1 MQTECSPTLFEF
13 EPVERH
19 KVVAGFDGGIIT
31 SDAGGLLL
39 GRLDRGL
46 GLIRRMAVCFT
57 DRRDPRLLEHTVE
70 TLVGQRV
77 FALALGYEDLNDH
90 DELRHDPLFHV
101 LAGKLE
107 AKRSD
112 CAPVAGKSTLNRLE
126 HRPRREAG
134 KYHKIDYDAPSLEAL
149 FVDIFLDGH
158 KRAPKEIV
166 LDLDATDDTIHGE
179 QEGRFF
185 HGYYDSYCY
194 LPLYIFCGRFLLGA
208 KLRPAN
214 IDGAAGAVDE
224 VARIVARIRARWPK
238 VRIVLRGDS
247 GFCREELM
255 AWCEAEGVAY
265 LFGLAPNARLK
276 AVLAPE
282 ALGGSAVV
290 PNHRQG
296 GSAVQGFRLPDRD
309 LLEPAAAGCGQGRAP
324 ARRCQSAF
332 RGDQPGQ
339 GKDRRPRP
347 LRRSLL
353 RPRRDGKPHQ
363 GMPARPVRRPHVV
376 GDHAGQPT
384 APVVRVDGLYH
395 RAECLTHVGDSQAV
409 RSLTQCGEP
418 MRFAMAAPIDLRND
432 FDSVSLRRL
441 AKRTRDATQSRRLL
455 ALAEVYDGGSRT
467 DASRIGGVGL
477 QIIRDWVLRFNAR
490 GPDGLVDG
498 KSPGAPSKLN
508 ADHRRALAEVVEAGP
523 VPAVDGVVR
532 WRRKDLARWLL
543 ETFAISLDETTVGRE
558 LKALGFAKISA
569 RPRHY
574 AQNELAVEAFK
585 KNFPAELAKIR
596 ARLPKGVEIELWW
609 QDEARIGQKNKL
621 TRRWAR
627 RGTRPRAP
635 RDQRTEWAY
644 IFGAI
649 CPAKGK
655 GAGLVMPWCDT
666 DAMAAHLIE
675 ISAAVDPG
683 AHAVLI
689 VDQAGW
695 HLTPKLAIPDNIT
708 VLALPPRS
716 PELNPV
722 ENVWQFMRDN

>member
-46 GLIRRMAVCFT
+46 GLIRRMASCFT

-282 ALGGSAVV
+282 AWEAARLCRTTGKAA
-290 PNHRQG
+290 RL
-296 GSAVQGFRLPDRD
+296 FRDFAYQT
-309 LLEPAAAGCGQGRAP
+309 ET
-324 ARRCQSAF
+324 SW
-332 RGDQPGQ
+332 
-339 GKDRRPRP
+339 
-347 LRRSLL
+347 S
-353 RPRRDGKPHQ
+353 RPRRVVGKAEHLPDGANPRFVVTSLGREKID
-363 GMPARPVRRPHVV
+363 ARGLYEDLYCARGEMENRIKECQLDLFADRTSSATMQANQLRLWFASMAYVLLSELRRIALRHTQFADATCGTIRRKLLKIGALVRRS
-376 GDHAGQPT
+376 
-384 APVVRVDGLYH
+384 VR
-395 RAECLTHVGDSQAV
+395 RIK
-409 RSLTQCGEP
+409 
-418 MRFAMAAPIDLRND
+418 FAMASGFPGRPSSHSPTSICNAPSR
-432 FDSVSLRRL
+432 DSRARPAAPDSSAGAAPRS
-441 AKRTRDATQSRRLL
+441 RTRAATPMTRRNLPKTRHTINPGPDCLNATQMLPQP
-455 ALAEVYDGGSRT
+455 GS
-467 DASRIGGVGL
+467 S
-477 QIIRDWVLRFNAR
+477 
-490 GPDGLVDG
+490 
-498 KSPGAPSKLN
+498 AP
-508 ADHRRALAEVVEAGP
+508 
-523 VPAVDGVVR
+523 
-532 WRRKDLARWLL
+532 
-543 ETFAISLDETTVGRE
+543 LDT
-558 LKALGFAKISA
+558 
-569 RPRHY
+569 
-574 AQNELAVEAFK
+574 
-585 KNFPAELAKIR
+585 
-596 ARLPKGVEIELWW
+596 
-609 QDEARIGQKNKL
+609 
-621 TRRWAR
+621 
-627 RGTRPRAP
+627 
-635 RDQRTEWAY
+635 
-644 IFGAI
+644 
-649 CPAKGK
+649 
-655 GAGLVMPWCDT
+655 
-666 DAMAAHLIE
+666 
-675 ISAAVDPG
+675 
-683 AHAVLI
+683 
-689 VDQAGW
+689 
-695 HLTPKLAIPDNIT
+695 
-708 VLALPPRS
+708 PPRW
-716 PELNPV
+716 V
-722 ENVWQFMRDN
+722 